1 MEPGWPLSLGN
12 ADTRSGTSAL
22 QSWSKKVPQAVRR
35 DQAPSCSGNLRPAS
49 AAGLRAPP
57 AYDQGSRPAVVHS
70 GPRILL
76 IALAPSAGRP
86 AAHLGRTLTIGVNS
100 PVILGAHLPSCRD
113 QTHWAAS
120 PADPERGRKS
130 PGTLRDRKL
139 RGVQAAGLGA
149 PTPFVGRI
157 SLRGKATLA
166 QSVSPHSDTSAAL
179 SQHFRGPLSNNKT
192 KHC

>member
-1 MEPGWPLSLGN
+1 MLTRGLGLLPSRAGARKYPRLSGE
-12 ADTRSGTSAL
+12 TR
-22 QSWSKKVPQAVRR
+22 PPP
-35 DQAPSCSGNLRPAS
+35 APEIYARPAPPDC
-49 AAGLRAPP
+49 GLLRLMIRAH
-57 AYDQGSRPAVVHS
+57 ALRWSIRDR
-70 GPRILL
+70 RILL